1 MKQKVKN
8 LFQIKI
14 IWQYAM
20 FAMICVILFTPHAVF
35 LPLVKKDQIKT
46 KIKSIVD
53 AVSTIILFV
62 APSVG
67 ACMFFGWKGI
77 KMKLANNPS
86 EKAECKGDMLSIVM
100 VTGVIFM
107 GTLIVNFVVGKL
119 R

>member
-1 MKQKVKN
+1 MKKR
-8 LFQIKI
+8 IKKLLQNKL
-14 IWQYAM
+14 IWQYVT
-20 FAMICVILFTPHAVF
+20 FATVCVILLTPNLTFAAGEE
-35 LPLVKKDQIKT
+35 DQIKT

-53 AVSTIILFV
+53 AVSTIILFI

-67 ACMFFGWKGI
+67 ACMFGWKGI

>member
-8 LFQIKI
+8 LFQNKTV
-14 IWQYAM
+14 WQYAM
-20 FAMICVILFTPHAVF
+20 FAMICVILFTPHTAF
-35 LPLVKKDQIKT
+35 AAGEEDQIKQ

-67 ACMFFGWKGI
+67 ACMFGWKGI

>member
-1 MKQKVKN
+1 MKQKVKK
-8 LFQIKI
+8 LFQNKTV
-14 IWQYAM
+14 WQYAM
-20 FAMICVILFTPHAVF
+20 FAMICVIICTPHTAF
-35 LPLVKKDQIKT
+35 AAGEEDQIKQ

-67 ACMFFGWKGI
+67 ACMFGWKGI